1 MTMADQ
7 TVSSPYADA
16 WQYYWDAG
24 WRGVLPLPYRKKTWP
39 PDGFTGHSGVDPS
52 YADCMT
58 WADTGPRNLALR
70 VPSDVIGLDVDAYA
84 DKPGGETLS
93 KLVSEYGPLPA
104 TWLSTSRGD
113 GISGIRLYRVP
124 VGTTL
129 PTKLPGIE
137 LIQRHHRYVTA
148 WPSVHPEGRVYQW
161 VDEATGEIGCEVP
174 PYERIPD
181 LPAAWIDGLAIEAAA
196 QEKADLSGDEAAAI
210 FAGFPTGE
218 PCGHIATAAGK
229 AASRGDR
236 HDVYNETV
244 LAVCRHARNGCP
256 GGQETLLRLRAMFI
270 AEVTS
275 DRSRTASEAQAEW
288 MRNLTGA
295 LALSRRPRRAPNV
308 PRTGRCTASRGP
320 WRSASLT
327 RTPRPRAP
335 PRWIRCSRR
344 SVARLPS

>member
-1 MTMADQ
+1 MADQ

-16 WQYYWDAG
+16 WQHYWDAG
-24 WRGVLPLPYRKKTWP
+24 WRGVLPLPYRAKTWP
-39 PDGFTGHSGVDPS
+39 PDGFTGHNGVDPS

-58 WADTGPRNLALR
+58 WADAGPRNLALR

-124 VGTTL
+124 AGTTL

-196 QEKADLSGDEAAAI
+196 Q
-210 FAGFPTGE
+210 
-218 PCGHIATAAGK
+218 
-229 AASRGDR
+229 
-236 HDVYNETV
+236 
-244 LAVCRHARNGCP
+244 
-256 GGQETLLRLRAMFI
+256 
-270 AEVTS
+270 
-275 DRSRTASEAQAEW
+275 
-288 MRNLTGA
+288 
-295 LALSRRPRRAPNV
+295 
-308 PRTGRCTASRGP
+308 
-320 WRSASLT
+320 
-327 RTPRPRAP
+327 
-335 PRWIRCSRR
+335 
-344 SVARLPS
+344 